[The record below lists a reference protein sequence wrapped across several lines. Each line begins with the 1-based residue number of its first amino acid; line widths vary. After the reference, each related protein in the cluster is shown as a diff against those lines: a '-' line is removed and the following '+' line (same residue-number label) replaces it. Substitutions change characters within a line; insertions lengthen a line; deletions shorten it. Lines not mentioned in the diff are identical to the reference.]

1 MKRASA
7 AGRGEN
13 MKMEIEQGWGGR
25 WEMAEGEEEELPTF
39 CISPA
44 RQNLIKTEKRKLWE
58 GRATWGGCDMAQFLE

>member
-7 AGRGEN
+7 AGRGGKHEN
-13 MKMEIEQGWGGR
+13 GNRIGLGQSR
-25 WEMAEGEEEELPTF
+25 WEMAEGEEEELPAF

-58 GRATWGGCDMAQFLE
+58 GRATWGGCDMA